1 MDLFTQ
7 VKATLKAR
15 QAQVFK
21 LNKDNEVLGAITRTL
36 LDSMS
41 TMLRNAEPALSYDDR
56 KEMKDH
62 TAELCTLIDAEAR
75 MNKIDEEFEK
85 VKDIRERES

>member
-1 MDLFTQ
+1 MELFTQ

-36 LDSMS
+36 LDSMT

-56 KEMKDH
+56 KEMKDY
-62 TAELCTLIDAEAR
+62 TKELVAGIDNEL
-75 MNKIDEEFEK
+75 NVQYTKSIGGTEE
-85 VKDIRERES
+85 S